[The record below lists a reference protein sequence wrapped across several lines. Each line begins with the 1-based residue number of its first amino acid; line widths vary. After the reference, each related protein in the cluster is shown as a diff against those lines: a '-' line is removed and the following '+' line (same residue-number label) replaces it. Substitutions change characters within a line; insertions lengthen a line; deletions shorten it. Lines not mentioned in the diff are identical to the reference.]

1 MTTKEA
7 FHKLIDT
14 IADEKLL
21 AEYYLLVKQLS
32 DNQTGKLWDTL
43 LAEEQQEVLQAADE
57 SKKAANLVD
66 HEDVKKQFRQW
77 PEK

>member
-14 IADEKLL
+14 IADDKLL

-32 DNQTGKLWDTL
+32 DNKTGKHWDTL
-43 LAEEQQEVLQAADE
+43 LAEEQQEVLLAADE
-57 SKKAANLVD
+57 SKKADNLVD
-66 HEDVKKQFRQW
+66 HEDVKKQFGQW
-77 PEK
+77 PGK